1 LNHQQ
6 LTTFCTVISEGSMTA
21 AADKLFLTQPAVS
34 QQIRNLEDELKVNLL
49 ERGVRRIKTTLQGQ
63 LLYDYAKRILNL
75 TQQAEVA
82 IQTMSQELSGDLKIG
97 TQNSVGLF
105 LISPIVGLF
114 LKHNSNLNIKL
125 LYGDVEST
133 IQKMNSG
140 EVDIAILPDI
150 KEELGLEL
158 DQFESRFLVR
168 DDMWLVS
175 SGKDS
180 TIEKHIKFKDFSN
193 HPIIYY
199 SNMYPKFLSNL
210 ENKLEETQLQFYPVF
225 ESDNVGTLKRVIES
239 GLGWGFLPSHC
250 IRKQVRT
257 GRLNHVLVDD
267 LKYSVHLNLYWRK
280 TNETRKMAEVFHRA
294 LAQQALS

>member
-1 LNHQQ
+1 
-6 LTTFCTVISEGSMTA
+6 MTA

-34 QQIRNLEDELKVNLL
+34 QQIRNLEDELSVNLL
-49 ERGVRRIKTTLQGQ
+49 ERGVRRVKATLQGQ
-63 LLYDYAKRILNL
+63 LLYDYAKKILNL

-125 LYGDVEST
+125 LYGDMQNT
-133 IQKMNSG
+133 LKKMESG
-140 EVDIAILPDI
+140 EVDIAILPDV
-150 KEELGLEL
+150 KEDLGIDL

-175 SGKDS
+175 SGKDTS
-180 TIEKHIKFKDFSN
+180 VPKNIQFKDFGKR
-193 HPIIYY
+193 PIIYY
-199 SNMYPKFLSNL
+199 SNMYPRFLSGL
-210 ENKLEETQLQFYPVF
+210 EKKLQETQLQFYPVF

-239 GLGWGFLPSHC
+239 GLGWGFLPAHC
-250 IRKQVRT
+250 IRKQVRM
-257 GRLNHVLVDD
+257 GRLNQINVDD

-280 TNETRKMAEVFHRA
+280 TNEVRKMADVFHRA